1 MEFGDLRGILHYVP
15 QFRNKLFVIKLD
27 GEVVHSDNMSNIVL
41 DLAVLYSLKVNYIIV
56 HDTLK
61 CERLDQEGVGHE
73 QRPITS
79 EQLDYHLNESSK
91 VTNILMRE
99 LTAVGLKVATANSVI
114 ARSRGVI
121 NGIDYPNDG
130 KVEKV
135 DDIGLMDLIDK
146 GIIPILPSIAFDKKG
161 KNYLLNSDDLAFSVG
176 LATTCSKVIFL
187 TASDI
192 INSVRGNEF
201 TVSEANN
208 FAQEQVVVS
217 KRLSKILLDSAKVCS
232 EAVDRV
238 HILNGLRDY
247 AILAE
252 LFSNEGVGIM
262 IHRDPYG
269 MIRSADIR
277 DVSEVFSII
286 QSAIIDDEL
295 LPRSSLDIVSKIEDF
310 YVLEIDENI
319 VGTVAIHS
327 TKDVAEMACLFVK
340 KSHKGVGY
348 GCRLVKHIL
357 KIAQERKVKK
367 IYALSTQASG
377 FFESLGWN
385 EGQINDVPKARRE
398 ELLNSGR
405 NSKIFYRY
413 V

>member
-1 MEFGDLRGILHYVP
+1 
-15 QFRNKLFVIKLD
+15 
-27 GEVVHSDNMSNIVL
+27 
-41 DLAVLYSLKVNYIIV
+41 
-56 HDTLK
+56 
-61 CERLDQEGVGHE
+61 
-73 QRPITS
+73 
-79 EQLDYHLNESSK
+79 
-91 VTNILMRE
+91 
-99 LTAVGLKVATANSVI
+99 
-114 ARSRGVI
+114 
-121 NGIDYPNDG
+121 
-130 KVEKV
+130 
-135 DDIGLMDLIDK
+135 
-146 GIIPILPSIAFDKKG
+146 
-161 KNYLLNSDDLAFSVG
+161 
-176 LATTCSKVIFL
+176 
-187 TASDI
+187 
-192 INSVRGNEF
+192 
-201 TVSEANN
+201 
-208 FAQEQVVVS
+208 
-217 KRLSKILLDSAKVCS
+217 
-232 EAVDRV
+232 
-238 HILNGLRDY
+238 
-247 AILAE
+247 
-252 LFSNEGVGIM
+252 
-262 IHRDPYG
+262 